1 MPLMISTSRP
11 MAKPHSSLGV
21 PEGQVMM
28 ADVVEGLADTMVAT
42 GAGPSM
48 PGVHGQKRQAGSVGL
63 RYEPPGKTK
72 DRTSSAHAAPAR
84 NERIAMDWRILDD
97 LNSRD
102 GGGGGPFVSGFG
114 FQEDGFRATYKRVT
128 TTTTIDCAHDK

>member
-1 MPLMISTSRP
+1 
-11 MAKPHSSLGV
+11 MAKPHSSMGV
-21 PEGQVMM
+21 PEGQAMM

-48 PGVHGQKRQAGSVGL
+48 PGDHGQKRQAGSVGL

-97 LNSRD
+97 LNSPGR
-102 GGGGGPFVSGFG
+102 GVAFVSDFG
-114 FQEDGFRATYKRVT
+114 FQEDGLRATYKQA
-128 TTTTIDCAHDK
+128 TTTIMTVNCAHDK

>member
-1 MPLMISTSRP
+1 
-11 MAKPHSSLGV
+11 
-21 PEGQVMM
+21 MM

-48 PGVHGQKRQAGSVGL
+48 PGDHGQKRQAGTVGL

-97 LNSRD
+97 LNSPGRGD
-102 GGGGGPFVSGFG
+102 LSYWALDFRRTAFG
-114 FQEDGFRATYKRVT
+114 RRINERRRRQRL
-128 TTTTIDCAHDK
+128 

>member
-1 MPLMISTSRP
+1 
-11 MAKPHSSLGV
+11 
-21 PEGQVMM
+21 MM

-102 GGGGGPFVSGFG
+102 GGGGGLSY
-114 FQEDGFRATYKRVT
+114 RALDSRRTALGRR
-128 TTTTIDCAHDK
+128 INE